1 MAESQPLRVLLTSVV
16 VATLIVLAGCSGL
29 AGDASESA
37 DSSSTPAA
45 QSSPSSASADTT
57 APVDGAMSRL
67 PAAEPLNGTRSLTDA
82 DVTVR
87 GVGADELGF
96 GAAVGDVNG
105 DGTPD
110 LVVGAPFHNA
120 SETRAGAVFVFFGP
134 VAPGE
139 LTVEDADVQLLGE
152 GRGDW
157 AGNSL
162 AIDDVSDDGVDDLIV
177 GAPRRGPDNVG
188 GVYVL
193 YGGSYLDGT
202 ISLGTAN
209 ATLTGAVPDSLAGY
223 SIAAANVTGG
233 PAADIVIGAPRANT
247 AGPNSGAAYL
257 VDGRN
262 VETTGS
268 LTQAD
273 ATFSG
278 ATAEDRAGRAVAVAG
293 DVDGD
298 DHPDLVI
305 GARGADGASNGS
317 GAAYLVTT
325 TGYPERASLA
335 DAAVTLAGVESND
348 DAGFDVSGAG
358 DVNDDGLADV
368 LVGAP
373 LNDAGGRTAG
383 AAYVVHGSSDLPERV
398 NLSDA
403 AVRFSGAPGDRAGYS
418 ANGVGD
424 VTCDGTD
431 DILVGAPENDTGGE
445 NAGAAYLVAGGTGG
459 EMSPANAT
467 ATLTG
472 AAPGDQVGRVDALVA
487 IPGEETTGL
496 VVGAPFGEAPP
507 SVHVVSTGCAAS
519 DG

>member
-1 MAESQPLRVLLTSVV
+1 MAGIQPLRALRAPVV
-16 VATLIVLAGCSGL
+16 IATLVVLAGCSGF
-29 AGDASESA
+29 AGVASEPA
-37 DSSSTPAA
+37 DSSTPAA
-45 QSSPSSASADTT
+45 AQSSPPSASADT
-57 APVDGAMSRL
+57 AAQVDGPVSRL
-67 PAAEPLNGTRSLTDA
+67 PAAEPLNGTQSLADA

-110 LVVGAPFHNA
+110 LVVGAPFHNT
-120 SETRAGAVFVFFGP
+120 SETRSGAVFVFFGP
-134 VAPGE
+134 VAPGD

-157 AGNSL
+157 AGNSI
-162 AIDDVSDDGVDDLIV
+162 AIADVSDDGVGDLIV
-177 GAPRRGPDNVG
+177 GAPRYGPDNPG
-188 GVYVL
+188 GVYVV
-193 YGGSYLDGT
+193 YGGSYLNGT
-202 ISLGTAN
+202 ASLGTAN

-223 SIAAANVTGG
+223 SVAAANVTGG
-233 PAADIVIGAPRANT
+233 AAADIVIGAPRANDS
-247 AGPNSGAAYL
+247 GPNSGAVYL
-257 VDGRN
+257 VDGQN

-278 ATAEDRAGRAVAVAG
+278 ATAEDRAGRAVGVAG
-293 DVDGD
+293 DVKGD

-325 TGYPERASLA
+325 TAYPERSSLA
-335 DAAVTLAGVESND
+335 DAAVTLAGVDSND

-358 DVNDDGLADV
+358 DVNGDGLGDV

-373 LNDAGGRTAG
+373 LNDAGGG
-383 AAYVVHGSSDLPERV
+383 AAGTVYVVHGSSDLPETV

-403 AVRFSGAPGDRAGYS
+403 AVRFRGAPGDRAGYS

-445 NAGAAYLVAGGTGG
+445 NAGAAYLLAGGTSG
-459 EMSPANAT
+459 EISPSNAT

-472 AAPGDQVGRVDALVA
+472 AAPGDQVGRVDALVSVS
-487 IPGEETTGL
+487 GEETTGL
-496 VVGAPFGEAPP
+496 VVGAPFGESPP
-507 SVHVVSTGCAAS
+507 SVHVVYAGCAAP
-519 DG
+519 DN